1 MKKFTVLAMLLAA
14 ALLNSC
20 ATANIPKQIPD
31 AMNAACE
38 TYSHAKP
45 AVLKAREFAIAHWND
60 KVPGSDRDLIP
71 AEAKKTLQELD
82 ALLPKLDAA
91 GLTICS
97 TAEALSAIG
106 KSPDGSVDWNQV
118 LTVVLKGASLAIDLK
133 KTGGF

>member
-31 AMNAACE
+31 ALNAACDV
-38 TYSHAKP
+38 YSKAKP
-45 AVLKAREFAIAHWND
+45 DIIKARELAIAHWND

-133 KTGGF
+133 KTAGF